1 MKFLLFL
8 ANVRN
13 STPPRPTRLGYRV
26 ALACQHYLRMAYP
39 DIEVTLIDPLVSAIK
54 LIFEQVVFKP
64 QFAYAHGKAPI
75 Y

>member
-8 ANVRN
+8 GNVRD
-13 STPPRPTRLGYRV
+13 STPPRPTHLGYRI

-39 DIEVTLIDPLVSAIK
+39 DIEVTLIDPLDPAIK
-54 LIFEQVVFKP
+54 LIFEQAVFKP
-64 QFAYAHGKAPI
+64 QFAYAHGKTPI